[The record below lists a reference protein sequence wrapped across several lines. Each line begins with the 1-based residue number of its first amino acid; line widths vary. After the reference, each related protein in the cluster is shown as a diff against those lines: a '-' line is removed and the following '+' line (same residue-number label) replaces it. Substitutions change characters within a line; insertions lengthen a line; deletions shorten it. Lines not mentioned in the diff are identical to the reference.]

1 MLAIAN
7 ATAVIVGSY
16 ELATA
21 FDQLAYHNGRGLLK
35 IVAGETAPKG
45 WVAFSDLLVAKA
57 EATTHSIID
66 DSYDA
71 STSSS
76 IQNSQPQGSDN
87 PVSILFTSGTTS
99 LPKGCP
105 HTNQTLNAFME
116 NLALGGCS
124 SEDIFCSVLPNNHA
138 MGYFYV
144 LHFFCQGGAVV
155 YPSATFNPGQMAK
168 ALAEHAC
175 THACLVP
182 TALHSLI
189 DHAGR
194 DSLSFPALKDVCL
207 AGASITP
214 HNLRQVVKTLESQ
227 GVSTGFGMTEGSPV
241 WVAPTPDPE
250 TLIAGDDTISGSA
263 SPGASIKICAA
274 DSTLPLPRGQPG
286 EIHESGPGVIA
297 GYLGENVGTEN
308 FYIDGGRNWFKTGD
322 RALMHPDG
330 RVSIVGRYKDMII
343 RGGENI
349 APAAIEALLN
359 QFSGVEA
366 QVVAAQDSIAGE
378 VPIAIVRQLP
388 TGDDPRGLLSNAV
401 RESMGMLHIPDDI
414 VTLESLGLDDYPRT
428 MSGKVQK
435 STLRNL
441 VAAFRKHSVS
451 AAPHPSTEN
460 VVSNGTKRHR
470 PIEETVLHVWWRATG
485 ISPATIDQEAP
496 SSNFA
501 DSITIMRVRDMF
513 RKELGFTLSAREM
526 VDYPSLRSQILVLE
540 RKSGRSQTTSAQAV
554 AAREPLSLEA
564 IQLVVHPEDA
574 TSFKGKAS
582 AIVAKSGFDFDQD
595 VDAVVQASD
604 FTNVMIRH
612 KLMDTWNF
620 GIAVVA
626 DGSTVPLLRHA
637 LVAALSQSPLWTS
650 FYVLGEDGAPF
661 YITMKPQRKLFDHCV
676 TFGGAVKDL
685 AELQHKAIRYPHPE
699 HATHPGLL
707 FHALLYHVEELNSAA
722 FVMYLHHAVHDAS
735 SMRLVLE
742 DLNKALSAP
751 ERPLEPHVPFRTWA
765 DIYHSLRNSPRA
777 TIEVDW
783 HVQRLADLH
792 LHRKALY
799 PPAKVPRQ
807 ATTADPDGLDY
818 GFDAPQLLN
827 LKKHHPQITA
837 SVVLKAAMALVN
849 ITRTHHTHALFNNF
863 EAARSTLPFWPST
876 LHHLPT
882 STNTSLSDLD
892 ASDVAGPT
900 MNAVT
905 NLIPVHRSESAMSF
919 LTRLQTDQH
928 LLTKHA
934 HAPWLRIM
942 SGLDALHPDQNA
954 GSMLPEVHQT
964 QFLTWVPG
972 FLGDYENIRVA
983 QIAIRAALGLVFVA
997 GLGGE
1002 RATTYMISLRWD
1014 EANYS
1019 RGETEAFVRDVEGA
1033 VGWLL
1038 KEGNWD
1044 LPVGGFLDSITA
1056 GR

>member
-1 MLAIAN
+1 M
-7 ATAVIVGSY
+7 
-16 ELATA
+16 
-21 FDQLAYHNGRGLLK
+21 K
-35 IVAGETAPKG
+35 
-45 WVAFSDLLVAKA
+45 
-57 EATTHSIID
+57 
-66 DSYDA
+66 
-71 STSSS
+71 
-76 IQNSQPQGSDN
+76 
-87 PVSILFTSGTTS
+87 
-99 LPKGCP
+99 
-105 HTNQTLNAFME
+105 

-124 SEDIFCSVLPNNHA
+124 PEDVFCSVLPNNHA

-144 LHFFCQGGAVV
+144 LHFFTQGGAVV
-155 YPSATFNPGQMAK
+155 YPSATFKPGPMAK
-168 ALAEHAC
+168 ALTLHAC

-189 DHAGR
+189 DHAER
-194 DSLSFPALKDVCL
+194 ENLTFPALKDVCL

-214 HNLRQVVKTLESQ
+214 QHLRQVVTKLGSR

-250 TLIAGDDTISGSA
+250 MLIAGDDTISGSA
-263 SPGASIKICAA
+263 SPGASIKICAS
-274 DSTLPLPRGQPG
+274 DSALPLPRGQPG

-297 GYLGENVGTEN
+297 GYLGDDVGTEN
-308 FYIDGGRNWFKTGD
+308 FYFSGGRSWFKTGD
-322 RALMHPDG
+322 RAVMHTDG

-349 APAAIEALLN
+349 APAAIEAVLN

-366 QVVAAQDSIAGE
+366 QVVAAQDPIAGE
-378 VPIAIVRQLP
+378 VPVAVVRQLP
-388 TGDDPRGLLSNAV
+388 AGDDPRGLLSNAV
-401 RESMGMLHIPDDI
+401 RNSMGMLHVPDEV
-414 VTLESLGLDDYPRT
+414 VTLQTLGLDDYPRT

-435 STLRNL
+435 STLRKL

-451 AAPHPSTEN
+451 AAPQPPVETGST
-460 VVSNGTKRHR
+460 NGTKEHR
-470 PIEETVLHVWWRATG
+470 SIEETVLHVWWRATG
-485 ISPATIDQEAP
+485 ISPATIDKEAP

-526 VDYPSLRSQILVLE
+526 VDYPSLRSQIHILE
-540 RKSGRSQTTSAQAV
+540 RKSGHTQLTDTQAATV
-554 AAREPLSLEA
+554 REPLSLEA
-564 IQLVVHPEDA
+564 IQLAVYPENA
-574 TSFKGKAS
+574 TSFKTKAS
-582 AIVAKSGFDFDQD
+582 VAVAKSGFDFDQD
-595 VDAVVQASD
+595 VDAVIQASD
-604 FTNVMIRH
+604 FTNVLIRH

-620 GIAVVA
+620 GIAIVA
-626 DGSTVPLLRHA
+626 DGSTVPFLRHA

-661 YITMKPQRKLFDHCV
+661 YVTMKPQKKLYDHCM
-676 TFGGAVKDL
+676 TLGGSVRDL

-699 HATHPGLL
+699 HATHGGLL

-722 FVMYLHHAVHDAS
+722 FVMYLHHSVHDAS

-742 DLNKALSAP
+742 DLNKALAAP
-751 ERPLEPHVPFRTWA
+751 DRPLQPHVPFQTWA
-765 DIYHSLRNSPRA
+765 DIYHSLRTSPRA

-849 ITRTHHTHALFNNF
+849 ITRTQHTHALFNNF
-863 EAARSTLPFWPST
+863 EAARSTLPFWPNT
-876 LHHLPT
+876 LHHL
-882 STNTSLSDLD
+882 STNGTTSISDLD

-905 NLIPVHRSESAMSF
+905 NLIPVHRSESALSF
-919 LTRLQTDQH
+919 LSRLQNDQ
-928 LLTKHA
+928 LQLTKHA
-934 HAPWLRIM
+934 HAPWRRIM
-942 SGLDALHPDQNA
+942 SGLDALHPGENA
-954 GSMLPEVHQT
+954 GDMLPETHQT

-972 FLGDYENIRVA
+972 FLGDYEKIRVA

-997 GLGGE
+997 GLGGPQ
-1002 RATTYMISLRWD
+1002 ATTYMISLRWD
-1014 EANYS
+1014 VANYS
-1019 RGETEAFVRDVEGA
+1019 MEETEAFVKDVEKA
-1033 VGWLL
+1033 VMWLL
-1038 KEGNWD
+1038 EEENWERE
-1044 LPVGGFLDSITA
+1044 VGGFLDGVIA